1 MTDMLPSAG
10 NAHWA
15 GFRLDRP
22 LVMGIINVTPDS
34 FSDGGRQTDVRDA
47 IATGLAM
54 AADGADIVD
63 IGGESTRPGA
73 APIPPAVEQQRVLP
87 VIRALA
93 AHGLCLSVDTRNAAT
108 MRAALAAGARI

>member
-1 MTDMLPSAG
+1 MTDMQPPRGIS
-10 NAHWA
+10 HWA

-22 LVMGIINVTPDS
+22 LVMGVINVTPDS
-34 FSDGGRQTDVRDA
+34 FSDGGRRTDVRDA

-73 APIPPAVEQQRVLP
+73 AAVPPDGAGPLP
-87 VIRALA
+87 VGGHKKCCDHAGSAR
-93 AHGLCLSVDTRNAAT
+93 GRCQDRQ
-108 MRAALAAGARI
+108 RRFGAGA